1 MEKINRIFLEEE
13 FDNFKKVIEQI
24 TYGSTNEVYLIAKDI
39 KKCRF
44 TKTTLIFSDGTNEMF
59 VPFYSQGTCEIV
71 FETVTAIKLRDFK
84 DNTLSIQFVS
94 SQDAD
99 NFVAE
104 LAEF

>member
-1 MEKINRIFLEEE
+1 MEKINRIFLEK
-13 FDNFKKVIEQI
+13 FDNFKKVIELI
-24 TYGSTNEVYLIAKDI
+24 TYKSINDIYLITKDI

-44 TKTTLIFSDGTNEMF
+44 TNTTLIFSDGTSEMF
-59 VPFYSQGTCEIV
+59 VPFYSHGTCEIY
-71 FETVTAIKLRDFK
+71 FETVKTIKLRDFK
-84 DNTLSIQFVS
+84 DNSLSIDFVS

>member
-1 MEKINRIFLEEE
+1 MEKINRIFLEK
-13 FDNFKKVIEQI
+13 FDNFKKVIELI
-24 TYGSTNEVYLIAKDI
+24 AYSSINEVYLITKDI

-44 TKTTLIFSDGTNEMF
+44 TKTTFIFSDGTSEMY
-59 VPFYSQGTCEIV
+59 VPFYSHGTCEID
-71 FETVTAIKLRDFK
+71 FEAVNAIKLRDFK
-84 DNTLSIQFVS
+84 DNTLSIHFVS

>member
-1 MEKINRIFLEEE
+1 MEKINRIFLEK
-13 FDNFKKVIEQI
+13 FDNFKKVIELI
-24 TYGSTNEVYLIAKDI
+24 TYSSIDDVTLVTKDI

-44 TKTTLIFSDGTNEMF
+44 TNTTLIFSDGTSEMF
-59 VPFYSQGTCEIV
+59 VPFYSHGTCEIDFPAV
-71 FETVTAIKLRDFK
+71 NVIELRDSK
-84 DNTLSIQFVS
+84 DNTLSIHFIS

>member
-1 MEKINRIFLEEE
+1 MEKINRIFLEK
-13 FDNFKKVIEQI
+13 FDNFKKVIELICYSINDVHLI
-24 TYGSTNEVYLIAKDI
+24 TKDI

-44 TKTTLIFSDGTNEMF
+44 TKTTLIFSDGTSEMF
-59 VPFYSQGTCEIV
+59 VPFYSHGTCEID
-71 FETVTAIKLRDFK
+71 FETVNAIKLRDFK

>member
-1 MEKINRIFLEEE
+1 MIYILLLKIL
-13 FDNFKKVIEQI
+13 
-24 TYGSTNEVYLIAKDI
+24 

-44 TKTTLIFSDGTNEMF
+44 TNTTLIFSDGTSEMF
-59 VPFYSQGTCEIV
+59 VPFYSHGTCEID
-71 FETVTAIKLRDFK
+71 FETVNAIKLRDSK
-84 DNTLSIQFVS
+84 DNILSIHFVS

>member
-1 MEKINRIFLEEE
+1 MEKINRIFLEK
-13 FDNFKKVIEQI
+13 FDNFKKVIELICYSINDVHLI
-24 TYGSTNEVYLIAKDI
+24 TKDI

-44 TKTTLIFSDGTNEMF
+44 TNTTLIFSDGTSEMF
-59 VPFYSQGTCEIV
+59 VPFYSHGTCEID
-71 FETVTAIKLRDFK
+71 FETVNAIKLRDFK

>member
-1 MEKINRIFLEEE
+1 MEKINRIFLEK
-13 FDNFKKVIEQI
+13 FDDFKKVIE
-24 TYGSTNEVYLIAKDI
+24 LISYSSINDVNLVTKDI

-44 TKTTLIFSDGTNEMF
+44 TNTTLIFSDGTSEMF
-59 VPFYSQGTCEIV
+59 VPFYSHGTCGID
-71 FETVTAIKLRDFK
+71 FATVNVIKLRDSK
-84 DNTLSIQFVS
+84 DNILGIHFVS

>member
-1 MEKINRIFLEEE
+1 MEKINRIFLEK
-13 FDNFKKVIEQI
+13 FDNFKKVIELISYSINDVHLI
-24 TYGSTNEVYLIAKDI
+24 TKDI

-44 TKTTLIFSDGTNEMF
+44 TNTTLIFSDGTSEMF
-59 VPFYSQGTCEIV
+59 VPFYSHGTCEIDFV
-71 FETVTAIKLRDFK
+71 TVNAIKLRDSK
-84 DNTLSIQFVS
+84 DNILSIHFVS

>member
-1 MEKINRIFLEEE
+1 MEKINRIFLEK
-13 FDNFKKVIEQI
+13 FDNFKKVIELISYSINDVHLI
-24 TYGSTNEVYLIAKDI
+24 TKDI

-44 TKTTLIFSDGTNEMF
+44 TNTTLIFSDGTSEMF
-59 VPFYSQGTCEIV
+59 VPFYSQGTCEIDFV
-71 FETVTAIKLRDFK
+71 TVNAIKLRDFK

>member
-1 MEKINRIFLEEE
+1 MEKINRIFLEK
-13 FDNFKKVIEQI
+13 FDNFKKVIELISYSINDVHLI
-24 TYGSTNEVYLIAKDI
+24 TKDI

-44 TKTTLIFSDGTNEMF
+44 TNTTLIFSDGTSEMF
-59 VPFYSQGTCEIV
+59 VPFYSQGTCEIDFV
-71 FETVTAIKLRDFK
+71 TVNAIKLRDSK
-84 DNTLSIQFVS
+84 GNRLSIHFVS

>member
-1 MEKINRIFLEEE
+1 MEKINRIFLEK
-13 FDNFKKVIEQI
+13 FDNFKKVIELI
-24 TYGSTNEVYLIAKDI
+24 AYSSINDIYLITKDI

-44 TKTTLIFSDGTNEMF
+44 TNTTLIFSDGTNEMY
-59 VPFYSQGTCEIV
+59 VPFYSQGTCEIY
-71 FETVTAIKLRDFK
+71 FTTVKSIKLRDFK
-84 DNTLSIQFVS
+84 DNTLSIHFVS

>member
-1 MEKINRIFLEEE
+1 MEKINRIFLEK
-13 FDNFKKVIEQI
+13 FDNFKKVIERI
-24 TYGSTNEVYLIAKDI
+24 GYSSINDIYLFTKDI

-44 TKTTLIFSDGTNEMF
+44 TYTTLIFSDGTSEMF
-59 VPFYSQGTCEIV
+59 VPFYSHGTCEIE
-71 FETVTAIKLRDFK
+71 FETVNVIKLRDSK
-84 DNTLSIQFVS
+84 NNILYIDFVS